1 MSPRP
6 VRTAPALL
14 VGALCTVVLALL
26 LAGCSDAAPS
36 GERIPGV
43 RAGVTLPP
51 PADRPPAPT
60 DVDVQV
66 LGAEE
71 GTERSLADYDGTV
84 VVLNFWASW
93 CGPCRA
99 EQPELNAAAAAL
111 ADAPVE
117 FLGVN
122 IDDTV
127 PNAQAHE
134 REFEIP
140 YPSLFDPSAAYAA
153 EFGGVGP
160 RSIPTTIL
168 IDAEGRVAAR
178 LFGITDLVE
187 VTALA
192 ERLAEEAPPGA

>member
-1 MSPRP
+1 MITRSR
-6 VRTAPALL
+6 RNAPALAA
-14 VGALCTVVLALL
+14 GAFVTALL
-26 LAGCSDAAPS
+26 LAGCSDAAPA
-36 GERIPGV
+36 GETVPGV
-43 RAGVTLPP
+43 RAGVTLPAP
-51 PADRPPAPT
+51 EDRPAAP
-60 DVDVQV
+60 VDEAVPV
-66 LGAEE
+66 LGAGD
-71 GTERSLADYDGTV
+71 GTAISLADYAGEV

-93 CGPCRA
+93 CGPCRV
-99 EQPELNAAAAAL
+99 EQPELNEAATAL
-111 ADAPVE
+111 AERPVR

-134 REFEIP
+134 REFAMP
-140 YPSLFDPSAAYAA
+140 YPSVFDPSSAYAA

-178 LFGITDLVE
+178 LFGLTDFIE

-192 ERLAEEAPPGA
+192 DRLADEVS

>member
-1 MSPRP
+1 MRRP
-6 VRTAPALL
+6 ALRNAPAL
-14 VGALCTVVLALL
+14 VAGAFVTALL
-26 LAGCSDAAPS
+26 LAGCTEATPA
-36 GERIPGV
+36 GEVVPGV
-43 RAGVTLPP
+43 RAGVTLPA

-60 DVDVQV
+60 GEAVQV
-66 LGAEE
+66 LGADEGEE
-71 GTERSLADYDGTV
+71 LSLGDFDGQV

-99 EQPELNAAAAAL
+99 EQPELNAAAEAL
-111 ADAPVE
+111 ADLPVA

-122 IDDTV
+122 IDDTI

-134 REFEIP
+134 REFSIP
-140 YPSLFDPSAAYAA
+140 YPSLFDPSAGYAA

-178 LFGITDLVE
+178 LFGITGLIE

-192 ERLAEEAPPGA
+192 ERLAEEAPPAA

>member
-1 MSPRP
+1 MRRSALRN
-6 VRTAPALL
+6 APAL
-14 VGALCTVVLALL
+14 VAGAFVAALL
-26 LAGCSDAAPS
+26 LAGCGDPAPA
-36 GERIPGV
+36 GEVVPGV
-43 RAGVTLPP
+43 RAGVTLPA

-60 DVDVQV
+60 DEAVQV

-71 GTERSLADYDGTV
+71 GTELSLADFAGEV

-93 CGPCRA
+93 CGPCRS
-99 EQPELNAAAAAL
+99 EQPELNAAAEAL
-111 ADAPVE
+111 ADLPVA

-134 REFEIP
+134 REFAIP
-140 YPSLFDPSAAYAA
+140 YPSVFDPSAAYAA
-153 EFGGVGP
+153 EFRGVGP

-178 LFGITDLVE
+178 LFGITDLIE

-192 ERLAEEAPPGA
+192 ERLAAEAPPPA

>member
-1 MSPRP
+1 MRRP
-6 VRTAPALL
+6 ALRTAPAL
-14 VGALCTVVLALL
+14 VAGALLTALL
-26 LAGCSDAAPS
+26 LSGCTDATPAG
-36 GERIPGV
+36 ETVPGV
-43 RAGVTLPP
+43 RAGVTLPAP
-51 PADRPPAPT
+51 GDRPPAPT
-60 DVDVQV
+60 DAAVQV
-66 LGAEE
+66 LGAPD
-71 GTERSLADYDGTV
+71 GTEVSLADFAGEV

-99 EQPELNAAAAAL
+99 EQPELNAAAEVL
-111 ADAPVE
+111 ADLPVA

-134 REFEIP
+134 REFDIP
-140 YPSLFDPSAAYAA
+140 YPSLFDPAAAYAA
-153 EFGGVGP
+153 DFGGVGP

-178 LFGITDLVE
+178 LFGITDLIE

-192 ERLAEEAPPGA
+192 ERLAQEAPPRA

>member
-1 MSPRP
+1 VTARALQH
-6 VRTAPALL
+6 APAPVAGAFITVLL
-14 VGALCTVVLALL
+14 ALVLA
-26 LAGCSDAAPS
+26 ACGDAAPA
-36 GERIPGV
+36 GERVPGV
-43 RAGVTLPP
+43 RAGVTLPAP
-51 PADRPPAPT
+51 EDLPAAPVT
-60 DVDVQV
+60 ESVQV
-66 LGAEE
+66 LGAQD
-71 GTERSLADYDGTV
+71 GTELSLADYAGEV

-99 EQPELNAAAAAL
+99 EQPELNAAATAM
-111 ADAPVE
+111 ADLPVA

-140 YPSLFDPSAAYAA
+140 YPSVFDPAAAYAS

-178 LFGITDLVE
+178 LFGITDLIE

-192 ERLAEEAPPGA
+192 ERLAEEAPPES

>member
-1 MSPRP
+1 MTRRS

-14 VGALCTVVLALL
+14 AGALCAALL
-26 LAGCSDAAPS
+26 LVGCTDAAPT
-36 GERIPGV
+36 GERVPGV
-43 RAGVTLPP
+43 RAGVTLPAP
-51 PADRPPAPT
+51 GDRPSAPT
-60 DVDVQV
+60 DEAVQV

-71 GTERSLADYDGTV
+71 GTTLSLADFAGEV

-99 EQPELNAAAAAL
+99 EQPELNAAAEAL
-111 ADAPVE
+111 ADQPVA

-127 PNAQAHE
+127 PNARAHE
-134 REFEIP
+134 REFAIP
-140 YPSLFDPSAAYAA
+140 YPSLYDPAAGYAA

-178 LFGITDLVE
+178 LFGITDLIE

-192 ERLAEEAPPGA
+192 ERLAQEAPPRD

>member
-1 MSPRP
+1 MRRHH
-6 VRTAPALL
+6 VRIAPAHLA
-14 VGALCTVVLALL
+14 GALCAALFALL
-26 LAGCSDAAPS
+26 LSGCAADVPP
-36 GERIPGV
+36 GETIPGV
-43 RAGVTLPP
+43 RVGVTLPAP
-51 PADRPPAPT
+51 EDRPPAP
-60 DVDVQV
+60 VDESVQV
-66 LGAEE
+66 LGADE
-71 GTERSLADYDGTV
+71 GTELSLGDYDGQV

-111 ADAPVE
+111 AGQPVA

-122 IDDTV
+122 IDDTI

-134 REFEIP
+134 REFSMP
-140 YPSLFDPSAAYAA
+140 YPSLFDPAAGYAA

-160 RSIPTTIL
+160 RSIPTTIM

-178 LFGITDLVE
+178 LFGITDLIE

-192 ERLAEEAPPGA
+192 ERLADEVG

>member
-1 MSPRP
+1 MRRSALRN
-6 VRTAPALL
+6 APAL
-14 VGALCTVVLALL
+14 VAGAFVTALL
-26 LAGCSDAAPS
+26 LAGCTDAAPP
-36 GERIPGV
+36 GETVPGV
-43 RAGVTLPP
+43 RAGVTLPA
-51 PADRPPAPT
+51 PADRPAAP
-60 DVDVQV
+60 VDEAVQV
-66 LGAEE
+66 LGAED
-71 GTERSLADYDGTV
+71 GTELSLGDFAGEV

-111 ADAPVE
+111 ADLPVA

-134 REFEIP
+134 REFDMP
-140 YPSLFDPSAAYAA
+140 YPSLFDPSAAYAS

-178 LFGITDLVE
+178 LFGITDLIE

-192 ERLAEEAPPGA
+192 ERLAEEAPPPA